1 MAKTV
6 SAIHEL
12 HKSAAVAELCRA
24 RWQVAE
30 KHKLGR
36 VTKHIKIR
44 TRHKIVVTERM
55 LAKTGI
61 PTGMQTHPLALPTRA
76 ISCQHYGKEGEEPKC
91 SSRIHSLFSCAT
103 ISARIRP
110 KRRVVRQVDP
120 PIVHGHNLSRRTT
133 DRGPSCWEYQ
143 QRQDGGVCHDW
154 VDGWRGG
161 ALWPS
166 RIKTK
171 HLGS

>member
-61 PTGMQTHPLALPTRA
+61 PTGMQTHPVALPTRD
-76 ISCQHYGKEGEEPKC
+76 K
-91 SSRIHSLFSCAT
+91 
-103 ISARIRP
+103 
-110 KRRVVRQVDP
+110 
-120 PIVHGHNLSRRTT
+120 LS
-133 DRGPSCWEYQ
+133 
-143 QRQDGGVCHDW
+143 
-154 VDGWRGG
+154 
-161 ALWPS
+161 ALWKRGRGAKMQLS
-166 RIKTK
+166 NT
-171 HLGS
+171 